1 MSKQNKSFPGKP
13 SLDKRVEQFADLVY
27 ATFDDDRINGRMKSF
42 GEYYYP
48 AMVSVC
54 TDVSSRLHSEGFADT
69 PDVNEYRKTSM
80 LSTMEADFYQRR
92 RIMDIDDF
100 KKVSLCRHP
109 LGQCAEQHA
118 ANDLLQSRRTVFLDI
133 KKDLFFSKSVRPVNM
148 IEFPPCDNCKKLFDL
163 L

>member
-1 MSKQNKSFPGKP
+1 MSKQNNSFPGKP
-13 SLDKRVEQFADLVY
+13 FLDKRVEQFADLVY

-42 GEYYYP
+42 GEYYFP

-54 TDVSSRLHSEGFADT
+54 TDVNSCFHSEGFADS
-69 PDVNEYRKTSM
+69 PDVNEYKRTSM
-80 LSTMEADFYQRR
+80 LSTMEADFYHGQR
-92 RIMDIDDF
+92 IKDVDAF
-100 KKVSLCRHP
+100 KKVSLCIHP

-118 ANDLLQSRRTVFLDI
+118 ANDLLQKKRIAYLDI
-133 KKDLFFSKSVRPVNM
+133 KKDIFFSKAVRPVNM